1 MTENTR
7 HAASQ
12 NIAVHSKAKDS
23 AEGGPHSS
31 SGSAIAPPAPGWLS
45 ATITASTPQ
54 PSSMAVASS
63 FSVLPFRDVL
73 NLPHTQLRDAFQEAQ
88 ARIVEKIR
96 NPPSS
101 AAAATPKTYLQ
112 ATQADS
118 QKQNALI
125 NQAEAEA
132 EGSQRPEKKKKHRG
146 GRSSAKAKEV
156 RASRAV

>member
-23 AEGGPHSS
+23 AEGAPHSS

-125 NQAEAEA
+125 NQAEAED
-132 EGSQRPEKKKKHRG
+132 SQRPEKKKKHRG
-146 GRSSAKAKEV
+146 GRRSAKAKEV